1 MFITVFSYGICAM
14 TFSKE
19 PRKRIKSS
27 WHV

>member
-14 TFSKE
+14 TFSRE
-19 PRKRIKSS
+19 PRKKIKSN